1 MSFFMGIVR
10 RFPFVGCEFTSGETV
25 PDSIGN
31 DRVRNNRMVLVKERG
46 FLEVSSHT
54 MNTRGEYRGIPFRG
68 FV

>member
-1 MSFFMGIVR
+1 M
-10 RFPFVGCEFTSGETV
+10 GCEFTSEETV

-46 FLEVSSHT
+46 FLEVSFHT